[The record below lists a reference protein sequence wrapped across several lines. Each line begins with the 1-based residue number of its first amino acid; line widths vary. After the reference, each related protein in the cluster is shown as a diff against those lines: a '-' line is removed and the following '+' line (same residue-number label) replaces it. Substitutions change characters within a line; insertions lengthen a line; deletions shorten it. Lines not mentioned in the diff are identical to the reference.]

1 MRIRLPLWV
10 TLSFLSLL
18 AATRTYAQP
27 AWEWAT
33 TDSCNLTAI
42 ATDAAGNVYAAGNF
56 SSATVNFGGYT
67 LNNATSTSYPR
78 NLFLVKYSPTGNVL
92 WAIAPTTW
100 PMDDFYD
107 LQPAAITTDAS
118 GNVYVC
124 GIFRCDVV
132 FFSSGYELTT
142 ASHYNAFVVKYDA
155 TGNAVWAR
163 QGSANRPL
171 TCNSIAIDSWGHL
184 TVSGSFVRDIGF
196 GPVGLHGPNDTT
208 SMYVVQWDTA
218 GTPLRGTMITNVYDV
233 LSATDYAGNT
243 VATGIFTGWAAVG
256 TTTLT
261 STAPSDLF
269 IAKLDSGGNTTWAKH
284 IPAGSPTDK
293 PSAITTDPAGNIII
307 AGNYTNPIL
316 SFDAINL
323 AMNDTDSTDIFLVKY
338 DAAGDALW
346 ASTATGPGN
355 DYSNAVACDAWG
367 NIYLTGSYT
376 SPALTFPAGT
386 ITNMNPDT
394 FGKNYDIFT
403 AKYDV
408 SGANQYVVTNG
419 GKGSDKV
426 SCMAIDPGGSVYIGG
441 NFYYAPLAF
450 GSTTLVPLPQLTG
463 DMFLAKFA
471 GTNAVHSV
479 TAANYSL
486 SVYPNPASRQLGI
499 ITSAAS
505 LQAVTV
511 FDMLGRC
518 VCSFEQVHSGQ
529 QLPLPALP
537 NGNYILHAIGENY
550 SASVPF
556 SIIGN

>member
-1 MRIRLPLWV
+1 
-10 TLSFLSLL
+10 
-18 AATRTYAQP
+18 
-27 AWEWAT
+27 
-33 TDSCNLTAI
+33 
-42 ATDAAGNVYAAGNF
+42 
-56 SSATVNFGGYT
+56 
-67 LNNATSTSYPR
+67 
-78 NLFLVKYSPTGNVL
+78 
-92 WAIAPTTW
+92 
-100 PMDDFYD
+100 
-107 LQPAAITTDAS
+107 
-118 GNVYVC
+118 
-124 GIFRCDVV
+124 
-132 FFSSGYELTT
+132 
-142 ASHYNAFVVKYDA
+142 
-155 TGNAVWAR
+155 
-163 QGSANRPL
+163 
-171 TCNSIAIDSWGHL
+171 
-184 TVSGSFVRDIGF
+184 
-196 GPVGLHGPNDTT
+196 
-208 SMYVVQWDTA
+208 
-218 GTPLRGTMITNVYDV
+218 
-233 LSATDYAGNT
+233 
-243 VATGIFTGWAAVG
+243 
-256 TTTLT
+256 
-261 STAPSDLF
+261 
-269 IAKLDSGGNTTWAKH
+269 
-284 IPAGSPTDK
+284 
-293 PSAITTDPAGNIII
+293 
-307 AGNYTNPIL
+307 
-316 SFDAINL
+316 
-323 AMNDTDSTDIFLVKY
+323 MNDTDSTDIFLVKY